1 MFVCSRLAAGWVL
14 GLLFF
19 AGNAIGIFFHQSAA
33 LWLYTHVLLQTS
45 GSVPI
50 SMSGCGVMY
59 ITPVGLLN
67 TVQYFDWGSDCD
79 NQLVCANRCYIY
91 CLVWSIFSTSLQSA
105 CLEIVNIVQ
114 ASKLPRAF
122 ASTKWC
128 LRCARMDG
136 LAQGLASVG
145 D

>member
-1 MFVCSRLAAGWVL
+1 MFVCRRLAAGWVL

-19 AGNAIGIFFHQSAA
+19 ARNAIGIFFFHQSTA

-79 NQLVCANRCYIY
+79 NQLDVLIGAT
-91 CLVWSIFSTSLQSA
+91 F
-105 CLEIVNIVQ
+105 IV
-114 ASKLPRAF
+114 
-122 ASTKWC
+122 
-128 LRCARMDG
+128 
-136 LAQGLASVG
+136 
-145 D
+145 